1 MARRPWSSTSRRVGA
16 YGSTGVQS
24 GRRASAGEADNRAQV
39 LTEASD
45 RDAGHE
51 IGGHARVVTYCRARR
66 SGAWCA
72 AAKPLE
78 RLLGHESVMNILTR
92 TGERANPMRS
102 EEHTSELQSRL
113 HLVCR
118 LLLEKKKKIMH
129 KRGCHIAKDF

>member
-51 IGGHARVVTYCRARR
+51 IGGHACVVTYCRARR
-66 SGAWCA
+66 SGAGCA
-72 AAKPLE
+72 AAKTLE
-78 RLLGHESVMNILTR
+78 KLLRHESGMDILKK
-92 TGERANPMRS
+92 TGERAEPIQP
-102 EEHTSELQSRL
+102 H
-113 HLVCR
+113 
-118 LLLEKKKKIMH
+118 
-129 KRGCHIAKDF
+129 G

>member
-51 IGGHARVVTYCRARR
+51 IGGHACAVTYCRARR
-66 SGAWCA
+66 SGAWGA

-78 RLLGHESVMNILTR
+78 KPLGHESAMNILTR
-92 TGERANPMRS
+92 TGGTAKPRQPLRHLYGIRS
-102 EEHTSELQSRL
+102 
-113 HLVCR
+113 
-118 LLLEKKKKIMH
+118 
-129 KRGCHIAKDF
+129 

>member
-51 IGGHARVVTYCRARR
+51 IGGHACAATYFRARR
-66 SGAWCA
+66 RGAWWPG
-72 AAKPLE
+72 AKPLE
-78 RLLGHESVMNILTR
+78 RLLRPWSGMNILTR
-92 TGERANPMRS
+92 TGGRANPM
-102 EEHTSELQSRL
+102 
-113 HLVCR
+113 
-118 LLLEKKKKIMH
+118 
-129 KRGCHIAKDF
+129 